1 MDQYVHRIVL
11 DKGNTGHAYV
21 SGTIDELSFYVVVH
35 KIITKKA
42 LSFNHL
48 DLGEGNIERLLLYSE
63 DTDFEG
69 NPYTPSMTIKRNV
82 YAEFH
87 EGWLIFN
94 PAYTSYVTDLVHYF
108 KQRCSIH
115 SV

>member
-1 MDQYVHRIVL
+1 MNSYSHHIVL
-11 DKGNTGHAYV
+11 DKGNTGHAYL
-21 SGTIDELSFYVVVH
+21 SGMIDDLSFYVVVH
-35 KIITKKA
+35 KEPIANA
-42 LSFNHL
+42 LDF
-48 DLGEGNIERLLLYSE
+48 DTIDRGEGYIERLLIYSE

-87 EGWLIFN
+87 EGWIIYN
-94 PAYTSYVTDLVHYF
+94 PHYESYVQDLVRYF
-108 KQRCSIH
+108 KIRCTIH